1 MPFSVRSAK
10 EGDIGAL
17 ADIEVEAR
25 TRFTDTQMSEELRG
39 YRTPESEL
47 RACQYDSLLWVA
59 EAPDHGVV
67 AFLAAQTLEK
77 GLHVLQMSVL
87 TNAGRQ
93 GIGTRLLAQVSHEA
107 KIRGLEHVS
116 LTTFALVPW
125 NAPAY
130 ARHGFIALR
139 PHELSPAMRER
150 LVNESDARLNNRVA
164 MRKSAA

>member
-139 PHELSPAMRER
+139 PHELSPAMRAR
-150 LVNESDARLNNRVA
+150 LVNESDAGLNNRVA